1 MTQFLLLYHIHTPT
15 RTLEGTTDVVVA
27 VVTTDTMVV
36 KTDVMAAVVT
46 TAVKIDVVIVVVEI
60 VDKA

>member
-1 MTQFLLLYHIHTPT
+1 MII
-15 RTLEGTTDVVVA
+15 
-27 VVTTDTMVV
+27 DTMVV

-46 TAVKIDVVIVVVEI
+46 TAVKIDVVIVVVGI